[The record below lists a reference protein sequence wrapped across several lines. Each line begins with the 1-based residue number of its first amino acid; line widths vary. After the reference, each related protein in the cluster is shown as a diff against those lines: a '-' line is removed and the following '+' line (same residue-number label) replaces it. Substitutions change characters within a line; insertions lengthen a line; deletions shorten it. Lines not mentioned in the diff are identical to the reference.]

1 MTDKLYLMTE
11 AQHTQLVVALGIHP
25 DFDADNLVDSA
36 TEMLQSLPM
45 VEGEPAAWQIKF
57 KDQNGTQRQV
67 TYTHNAIGDYRQ
79 IDPNAICDPLYTSP
93 QPLQPIT
100 AEDVTDQ
107 MVDTKGCTACTKQ
120 KSALENLGMGLRL
133 MSPSIGT
140 KNHIRGGA
148 AHRLA
153 ELGSTQNDNTRA
165 VS

>member
-1 MTDKLYLMTE
+1 MTE

-100 AEDVTDQ
+100 ADDVTDEMIHNWHANTFGAQ
-107 MVDTKGCTACTKQ
+107 A
-120 KSALENLGMGLRL
+120 MGGVTDRD
-133 MSPSIGT
+133 MIV
-140 KNHIRGGA
+140 A
-148 AHRLA
+148 AVNAFNPVKHRSEA
-153 ELGSTQNDNTRA
+153 
-165 VS
+165 

>member
-1 MTDKLYLMTE
+1 MTDKLILTTAQREQSLTAFKEVDALLSKLNQPRHRGLE
-11 AQHTQLVVALGIHP
+11 AAI
-25 DFDADNLVDSA
+25 A
-36 TEMLQSLPM
+36 MLQSLPM
-45 VEGEPAAWQIKF
+45 VEGEPVAFVMGIYADTSDEISVSLPR
-57 KDQNGTQRQV
+57 GM
-67 TYTHNAIGDYRQ
+67 A
-79 IDPNAICDPLYTSP
+79 LYALP

-100 AEDVTDQ
+100 ADDVADQ